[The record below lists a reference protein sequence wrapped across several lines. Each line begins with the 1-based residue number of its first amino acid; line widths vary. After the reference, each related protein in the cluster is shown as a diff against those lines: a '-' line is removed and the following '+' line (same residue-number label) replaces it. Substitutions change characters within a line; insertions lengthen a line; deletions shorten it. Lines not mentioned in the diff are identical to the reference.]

1 MLPPP
6 ILLPFFALI
15 ALGYAL
21 GRGPLALPAAQNGLR
36 IFVLYAALPAFIFR
50 FVVEAAAPPAAALL
64 APAAFALAMLATA
77 AAAAALTPHRARA
90 LAAMGSISANVGYM
104 GLPAIAVSPLGA
116 DPAATGAAI
125 AILVI
130 DVLGTMNAN
139 MLLLTRGGLR
149 AGAAAMLRAPLVWAM
164 LAGLSVRLSGIA
176 LPAPVMSLAA
186 MLAGGAVPGALIS
199 LGAALAVGGGAL
211 ALAPL
216 RPVRAAL
223 PGKLILHP
231 ALAWIAAAAL
241 GLPGG
246 ATAATVLMAATPT
259 SLGYFL
265 IAGAGGQDIR
275 AAAALCLW
283 TTVLSL
289 PTLALWSA
297 ALTYA

>member
-1 MLPPP
+1 VLPLP
-6 ILLPFFALI
+6 ILLPFFVLI

-21 GRGPLALPAAQNGLR
+21 GRGPLAAPAAQNGLR
-36 IFVLYAALPAFIFR
+36 LFVLYAALPAFIFR
-50 FVVEAAAPPAAALL
+50 FVVEAATPPPAALL
-64 APAAFALAMLATA
+64 APAAFAAAMLATA
-77 AAAAALTPHRARA
+77 TTTAALAPARARA

-104 GLPAIAVSPLGA
+104 GLPAIAVSPLGT

-125 AILVI
+125 AILVV

-149 AGAAAMLRAPLVWAM
+149 AGANAMLRAPLVWAM
-164 LAGLSVRLSGIA
+164 LGGLAVRFSGATLPEPA
-176 LPAPVMSLAA
+176 LRLVA

-199 LGAALAVGGGAL
+199 LGAALAAGGGAL
-211 ALAPL
+211 TLAPL

-223 PGKLILHP
+223 PGKLLLHP
-231 ALAWIAAAAL
+231 ALAWLGAATL
-241 GLPGG
+241 GLPHG

>member
-1 MLPPP
+1 VLPLS

-21 GRGPLALPAAQNGLR
+21 GRGPLAAAAAQNGLR
-36 IFVLYAALPAFIFR
+36 LFVLYAALPAFIFR
-50 FVVEAAAPPAAALL
+50 FVVEAAPPPPGALL

-77 AAAAALTPHRARA
+77 ALAAAASPQRTRA
-90 LAAMGSISANVGYM
+90 LAAMGAVSANVGYM

-125 AILVI
+125 AILVV

-139 MLLLTRGGLR
+139 MLLLTRGGLS

-164 LAGLSVRLSGIA
+164 VAGLAVRAGGIG
-176 LPAPVMSLAA
+176 LPAPAASLVA
-186 MLAGGAVPGALIS
+186 MLAGGAVPGALVS
-199 LGAALAVGGGAL
+199 LGAALAAGGGL

-223 PGKLILHP
+223 PGKLVLHP
-231 ALAWIAAAAL
+231 ALAWGAAAAF
-241 GLPGG
+241 GLPPG
-246 ATAATVLMAATPT
+246 AEAATVLMAATPT
-259 SLGYFL
+259 SLSYFL

-275 AAAALCLW
+275 AAAAVCIW
-283 TTVLSL
+283 STVASL
-289 PTLALWSA
+289 PTLAAWST
-297 ALTYA
+297 ALAYA